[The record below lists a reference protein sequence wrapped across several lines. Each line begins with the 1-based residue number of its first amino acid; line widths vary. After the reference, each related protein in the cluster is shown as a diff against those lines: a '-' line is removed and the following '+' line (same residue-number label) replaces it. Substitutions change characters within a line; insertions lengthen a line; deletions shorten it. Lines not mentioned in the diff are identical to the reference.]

1 MLHVPTFGLIPGL
14 LVKHGYEAIAF
25 DSIAIAE
32 DEASKTAIRRCRG
45 GGDEI

>member
-1 MLHVPTFGLIPGL
+1 MLPVPTVGLIPGL
-14 LVKHGYEAIAF
+14 LVKHGYE
-25 DSIAIAE
+25 AIAE